1 MADRFFP
8 NVMPSFVK
16 EDIQEEDKVTDEDSL
31 MKLLS
36 TPYTSLSKQFQRSGL
51 DLKETIVMETRG
63 LSGQAMHDFTLYSGN
78 LGTALLLYKSYQV
91 TSNESDLFLC
101 LEIVKACDSASL
113 ASRDVTFIFNYKGLS
128 CREITLMSCYMEEVD
143 SYGLVCS

>member
-8 NVMPSFVK
+8 NVMPHFVT

-36 TPYTSLSKQFQRSGL
+36 MPYTSLSKQFQRSGL
-51 DLKETIVMETRG
+51 DLKETVTRTSLSFVFISWVVFALFGNVGTVCVQWDFCVLQIVMETWG
-63 LSGQAMHDFTLYSGN
+63 LGGQVVHDFTLYSGN

-91 TSNESDLFLC
+91 TSNENDL
-101 LEIVKACDSASL
+101 SL
-113 ASRDVTFIFNYKGLS
+113 FGD
-128 CREITLMSCYMEEVD
+128 C
-143 SYGLVCS
+143 